1 MGSGFTHD
9 SKFTVS
15 DRVEYITVV
24 TEIIIKFSGSR
35 VLGFVVLRQDK
46 LSVLH
51 QYSHSI
57 TARTAHASPN

>member
-35 VLGFVVLRQDK
+35 VLRFVVLRQDK

-57 TARTAHASPN
+57 TARTAQASPN